1 MSGNKLNII
10 LLLLLIGSL
19 QACSLFEQIS
29 RTPAPRKPV
38 LVKNDSSG
46 HAVAANTG
54 NAGDTLLPEKEK
66 SKYLKEEYH
75 LAVLLPFYLDN
86 SYLTALDPEEKK
98 YSYRPMVATEY
109 LQGLLIA
116 IEDLKNSG
124 INLKV
129 SIFDTRN
136 DSATV
141 RDILRQEALKDAD
154 LIIGPLFPRNLALV
168 APFAAKHH
176 ILLISPLSSKVPLR
190 EATPEFI
197 KARPGDDAHVER
209 LARYA
214 AMHFRQYPTYIFHTA
229 DPDEKAL
236 ANYMARIYRESLP
249 YGNEEKELHLVELEE
264 DGSFEKD
271 LLSAHD
277 TNIVLVP
284 SNNEIFVTNILR
296 GLNNVTEGE
305 AFNLGSNS
313 KKEDIKYLVSPEDIF
328 LFGMPSWIEKFA
340 SSRFDYLNTLNFY
353 TTREFFYDTASA
365 AYRHFRGAFIDTF
378 HYAPSLISMKAYDIC
393 FYMGHLLSRYGSR
406 SMDYFDFYHHA
417 PINGQI
423 EIRPVYRID
432 PKHGKEILHHHENRY
447 VHILRFDAYKLE
459 LAPGFLSK

>member
-10 LLLLLIGSL
+10 LLLLFLASM
-19 QACSLFEQIS
+19 QSCSLFEQIS
-29 RTPAPRKPV
+29 RAPVPHKPV
-38 LVKNDSSG
+38 TIRSDSSE
-46 HAVAANTG
+46 HKVPANTVH
-54 NAGDTLLPEKEK
+54 AGDTLLPEKGNE
-66 SKYLKEEYH
+66 KYLKEEYH
-75 LAVLLPFYLDN
+75 LVVLLPFYLDN
-86 SYLTALDPEEKK
+86 SFLTELDPDAKK

-124 INLKV
+124 INLSV

-141 RDILRQEALKDAD
+141 RDILRQESLKNAD

-168 APFAAKHH
+168 APFAARHH
-176 ILLISPLSSKVPLR
+176 ILLISPLSSKVPLQ
-190 EATPEFI
+190 EASPEFI
-197 KARPGDDAHVER
+197 KARPGDDAHVEY

-214 AMHFRQYPTYIFHTA
+214 AMHFRQYPTYIFYTA

-236 ANYMARIYRESLP
+236 ANYMAGIYRQSLP
-249 YGNEEKELHLVELEE
+249 IGNEEKELHMIELGENGNF
-264 DGSFEKD
+264 DKN

-277 TNIVLVP
+277 TNVVLIP

-296 GLNNVTEGE
+296 GLNNITEGE
-305 AFNLGSNS
+305 AFNLGANS
-313 KKEDIKYLVSPEDIF
+313 KKKEIEYLVRPEDIF

-353 TTREFFYDTASA
+353 TSREFFYDTASS
-365 AYRHFRGAFIDTF
+365 AYQHFRASFIDTF
-378 HYAPSLISMKAYDIC
+378 HYAPSTISMKAYDFC
-393 FYMGHLLSRYGSR
+393 FYMGQLLSRFGSR
-406 SMDYFDFYHHA
+406 SIEYFNFYHHA

-423 EIRPVYRID
+423 EIRPVYQMD
-432 PKHGKEILHHHENRY
+432 PKQGKEILHHHENRY
-447 VHILRFDAYKLE
+447 VHILRFDDYKLE
-459 LAPGFLSK
+459 IAPAFLTK

>member
-10 LLLLLIGSL
+10 LLLLLIAGM
-19 QACSLFEQIS
+19 QGCSLFEQIS
-29 RTPAPRKPV
+29 RTPAPHKPV
-38 LVKNDSSG
+38 TVKSDSSD
-46 HAVAANTG
+46 HNLPANTG
-54 NAGDTLLPEKEK
+54 NAGDTLLPEKDK

-75 LAVLLPFYLDN
+75 LAVLLPLYLDN
-86 SYLTALDPEEKK
+86 SYLTELDPEAKK

-124 INLKV
+124 INLRV

-141 RDILRQEALKDAD
+141 RDILRQDALKNAD

-168 APFAAKHH
+168 APFAARHQ
-176 ILLISPLSSKVPLR
+176 ILLVSPLSSKVPLR
-190 EATPEFI
+190 EANPEFI

-214 AMHFRQYPTYIFHTA
+214 AMHFRQYPVYIFHTP
-229 DPDEKAL
+229 DPAEKAM
-236 ANYMARIYRESLP
+236 ASYMARIYRESLP
-249 YGNEEKELHLVELEE
+249 YGDEEKELHMVELEE
-264 DGSFEKD
+264 DGSFDKE

-296 GLNNVTEGE
+296 GLNNITEGE

-313 KKEDIKYLVSPEDIF
+313 KKEDIRYLVRPEDIF

-353 TTREFFYDTASA
+353 TSREFFYDTASS
-365 AYRHFRGAFIDTF
+365 AYQHFRSAFIDTF
-378 HYAPSLISMKAYDIC
+378 HYAPSSVSMKAYDIC
-393 FYMGHLLSRYGSR
+393 FYMGQLLSRYGSR
-406 SMDYFDFYHHA
+406 SIDYFNFYHHA

-423 EIRPVYRID
+423 EIRPVYRKD
-432 PKHGKEILHHHENRY
+432 PKRGKEILHHHENRY

-459 LAPGFLSK
+459 LAPGFLAK